1 MKGSGSMQPYLI
13 LGFMIVLGYLAHNLT
28 VSYAAGLL
36 VIMKLVLPEEKL
48 LYFSSHGVNWGIMLL
63 MAALMV
69 PIATGKIGL
78 AETFGVFKNPIGI
91 ASLVIGALVALLGR
105 WGVDLMGQD
114 PEVVAAMLIGTII
127 GVFLFKGV
135 PVGPMIASGLLY
147 CLMKLM
153 HVFFH

>member
-1 MKGSGSMQPYLI
+1 MMQPYLI

-36 VIMKLVLPEEKL
+36 VLLKLFLPEEKM
-48 LYFSSHGVNWGIMLL
+48 LYFGSHGVNWGVMLL

-78 AETFGVFKNPIGI
+78 AETLGVFKNPMGI

-105 WGVDLMGQD
+105 WGVDLMGED

-153 HVFFH
+153 HLFFH

>member
-1 MKGSGSMQPYLI
+1 MQPYLI

-36 VIMKLVLPEEKL
+36 VLMKLELPEEKL
-48 LYFSSHGVNWGIMLL
+48 MYFSSHGVNWGIILL

-78 AETFGVFKNPIGI
+78 SETLGVFRTPMGI

-105 WGVDLMGQD
+105 WGVDLMGED

-153 HVFFH
+153 HLFFH

>member
-1 MKGSGSMQPYLI
+1 MMQPYLI

-36 VIMKLVLPEEKL
+36 VLLKLFLPEEKM
-48 LYFSSHGVNWGIMLL
+48 LYFGSHGVNWGVMLL

-78 AETFGVFKNPIGI
+78 AETLGVFKNPMGS
-91 ASLVIGALVALLGR
+91 ASVGTGALVALLVR
-105 WGVDLMGQD
+105 WGGDLMGVD

-153 HVFFH
+153 HLFFH

>member
-36 VIMKLVLPEEKL
+36 VLMKLVLPEEKL
-48 LYFSSHGVNWGIMLL
+48 MYFSSHGVNWGIILL

-78 AETFGVFKNPIGI
+78 SETLGVFRNPMGI

-105 WGVDLMGQD
+105 WGVDLMGED

-153 HVFFH
+153 HLFFH